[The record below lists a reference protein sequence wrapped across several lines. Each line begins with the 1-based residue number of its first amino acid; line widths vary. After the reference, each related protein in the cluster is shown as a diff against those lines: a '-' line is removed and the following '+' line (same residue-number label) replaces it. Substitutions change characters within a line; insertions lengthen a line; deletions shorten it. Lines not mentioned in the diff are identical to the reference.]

1 MAHDQSTDTTG
12 MADSNPGKPGK
23 ATIVANTSVTGKKA
37 TLTVWESACIITGYG
52 IGGGVMAMP
61 YLAQKNGIIMST
73 IILLVAFAASVLLH
87 LMIAELSMKSG
98 ENPQIISVFSKYLF
112 QGRFQKPL
120 TIGFFVIMT
129 LVLFTNLAAYISGA
143 AEILTPMLG
152 LPLLASKLI
161 FYVAAAA
168 VVLFGLKA
176 VGLSEKYAVA
186 VIYAMVL
193 VLAGAS
199 ITKVRNGLPLTPGT
213 INQGL
218 AYFGMAMFAFS
229 AFFSV
234 PQAVTGLGGDRKKI
248 AKAVTFGILN
258 NLILIMVIV
267 ICALLASSEITPVA
281 MVGWSRGIGVWA
293 EVVGSVFTIL
303 AMLTTYWSISLA
315 LSDIV
320 AEQTKL
326 STKMCWIIATVPSL
340 LLTFLGLG
348 GFMEFMRLAGGL
360 IAILI
365 ALLVVPAFRKS
376 RKDIGPTLLGRYG
389 NATAQVAVIILYIL
403 MAVGNVVTI

>member
-1 MAHDQSTDTTG
+1 MAAQDHSTDT
-12 MADSNPGKPGK
+12 KP
-23 ATIVANTSVTGKKA
+23 

-61 YLAQKNGIIMST
+61 YLAQKNGIIVGT
-73 IILLVAFAASVLLH
+73 IILIIAFIASVLLH
-87 LMIAELSMKSG
+87 LMIAELSLKSG
-98 ENPQIISVFSKYLF
+98 DHPQIISVFSKYLF

-129 LVLFTNLAAYISGA
+129 LVLFTNLAAYIAGA
-143 AEILTPMLG
+143 AEIITPMLG
-152 LPLLASKLI
+152 IPLFVSKLI
-161 FYVAAAA
+161 FYVVAAS

-176 VGLSEKYAVA
+176 VGISEKYAVA
-186 VIYAMVL
+186 AIYAMVL

-199 ITKVRNGLPLTPGT
+199 MTKIQNSLPIAHGT
-213 INQGL
+213 INQAL

-234 PQAVTGLGGDRKKI
+234 PQAVTGLGGDRRKI
-248 AKAVTFGILN
+248 TKAVVLGILN
-258 NLILIMVIV
+258 NLILIIV
-267 ICALLASSEITPVA
+267 LVVCALLASPEVTPVA
-281 MVGWSRGIGVWA
+281 MVGWSQGIGVWA
-293 EVVGSVFTIL
+293 EIIGSIFTIL

-315 LSDIV
+315 LSEIV

-326 STKMCWIIATVPSL
+326 TSKLCWIIATVPSL
-340 LLTFLGLG
+340 LLTFIGLG

-376 RKDIGPTLLGRYG
+376 RKAPGPTLLGRYG
-389 NATAQVAVIILYIL
+389 DTAAQIAIIIFYIL

>member
-1 MAHDQSTDTTG
+1 MKKYEQRRNTMASQDQASTADIAPATT
-12 MADSNPGKPGK
+12 N
-23 ATIVANTSVTGKKA
+23 KKT

-61 YLAQKNGIIMST
+61 YLAQKNGIIVGS
-73 IILLVAFAASVLLH
+73 IILVIAFAASVLLH

-152 LPLLASKLI
+152 LPMIVSKLI
-161 FYVAAAA
+161 FYVVAAS

-186 VIYAMVL
+186 AIYAMVI

-199 ITKVRNGLPLTPGT
+199 ITKIQNSLPVAPGT
-213 INQGL
+213 VNQAL

-234 PQAVTGLGGDRKKI
+234 PQAVTGLGGDRKKV
-248 AKAVTFGILN
+248 AKAVTLGILN

-267 ICALLASSEITPVA
+267 ICALLASPEVTPVA
-281 MVGWSRGIGVWA
+281 MVGWSQGIGVWA
-293 EVVGSVFTIL
+293 EIVGSVFTIL

-315 LSDIV
+315 LSEIV
-320 AEQTKL
+320 AEQTRL
-326 STKMCWIIATVPSL
+326 STRICWIIATVPSL
-340 LLTFLGLG
+340 LLTFLGFG

-376 RKDIGPTLLGRYG
+376 RKEAGPTVLGRYG
-389 NATAQVAVIILYIL
+389 NTAAQIAIIILYIL